1 MTLAFR
7 PAKKICAAA
16 PLFRRSIGFRQ
27 HSRPP
32 DFAPEVDQCGDEL
45 LKGRGPFLGLP
56 NHRRCGIVAGM
67 YTSQK
72 KIEQAST
79 LPRSFSEVTAR
90 DIVGMIVGA
99 LLGYL
104 LLVYW

>member
-1 MTLAFR
+1 MNSEEPFVPYFPGGFTVRADPAVSRSVQGEVAAR
-7 PAKKICAAA
+7 P
-16 PLFRRSIGFRQ
+16 
-27 HSRPP
+27 
-32 DFAPEVDQCGDEL
+32 CGL
-45 LKGRGPFLGLP
+45 LLGLP
-56 NHRRCGIVAGM
+56 NHRRCGSVAGM

-72 KIEQAST
+72 KIEQPSN

-104 LLVYW
+104 MLVYW